1 MGGAHAEAV
10 MHPTEITNLGVNHI
24 RGVDVVDNGAEHVH
38 EFGALHF
45 LVRVPDGEA
54 THKPAR

>member
-1 MGGAHAEAV
+1 MGSAHAEPV
-10 MHPTEITNLGVNHI
+10 MHPTEITNLGVNHF

-45 LVRVPDGEA
+45 LVRVPDGEE
-54 THKPAR
+54 THEPVR

>member
-1 MGGAHAEAV
+1 
-10 MHPTEITNLGVNHI
+10 MHPTEITNLGVNHF

-45 LVRVPDGEA
+45 LVRVPDGEEP
-54 THKPAR
+54 HKPAR